1 MLDVPVGQKIVSY
14 EALIRR
20 ADGTVEDLGLIDHS
34 HAWLYTTDELAKL
47 CKGIRS
53 YGERNFENMVAL
65 AKSGLHGATVI
76 PTGSSTIEGGKGL
89 FASQIGGGTSTP
101 PQYIGFGQGDP
112 AGTRITAQTTNLG
125 LAGEIAAPGGTN
137 TNTGQSARVTGTVS
151 YVTTTNNVDTMQV
164 VGTITAGTALQITEA
179 GLFTTSAFPAQFT
192 VATIAG
198 TFLNGSTTGGG
209 TATISSASGVPTATT
224 NYQMV
229 STGGTVLEVFSA
241 SLSGTTLTAV
251 ARGLNGTSAA
261 AARAAGVLI
270 TAVSATGTGAT
281 GLCAAVGDF
290 ALISLASA
298 DTLQLTAKVQAT

>member
-1 MLDVPVGQKIVSY
+1 MLDVPVGQRIISY
-14 EALIRR
+14 EALVRR

-34 HAWLYTTDELAKL
+34 HAWRYSTDELTKL
-47 CKGIRS
+47 CKGIES
-53 YGERNFENMVAL
+53 YGERNFENLVAL
-65 AKSGLHGATVI
+65 AKSGLHGATII

-101 PQYIGFGQGDP
+101 PQYIAFGQGDP
-112 AGTRITAQTTNLG
+112 AGTRVTAQTTQLG

-137 TNTGQSARVTGTVS
+137 TNTGQSARITGTVS
-151 YVTTTNNVDTMQV
+151 YVTTTNDLDTMQV
-164 VGTITAGTALQITEA
+164 VGTMTAGATLAVTEA
-179 GLFTTSAFPAQFT
+179 GLATTSAFPAQST
-192 VATIAG
+192 VATISG
-198 TFLNGSTTGGG
+198 TFLAGSTTAGG
-209 TATISSASGVPTATT
+209 TATISSATGFPTATT

-241 SLSGTTLTAV
+241 SLSTTTMTAV
-251 ARGLNGTSAA
+251 ARGLNGTAAA

-281 GLCAAVGDF
+281 GLFAAIGDF
-290 ALISLASA
+290 AVINLASA